1 MGHSIHPT
9 MTKGTAYYKALMRR
23 FTKDPL
29 STMTDLAPHPRRTA
43 KRGGGGKRFRRTF
56 RKRGKRPSKRVGVCF
71 PGDSQIVLEDGHR
84 VPISKIQVGDKVMGF
99 TGDKSHTVV
108 FVPHALNEETH
119 LFHRLT
125 LLGGGSL
132 RLTELHYIPV
142 RHAGEEKEVVIRAKD
157 VVVGDLVETRSGG
170 WIPVVAI
177 ETDIEA
183 EGVYSFVV
191 DGSPFITV
199 DGVRVSPYGYDLFS
213 HEVYDRLFNIFRLS
227 FRVFPAFNKS
237 QVVAKT
243 WLSLEDALASMLGHT
258 SD

>member
-1 MGHSIHPT
+1 

-29 STMTDLAPHPRRTA
+29 STMTDLAPHPRRTV
-43 KRGGGGKRFRRTF
+43 KRGGKRFRRTF
-56 RKRGKRPSKRVGVCF
+56 RKKGGKRPSKRVGVCF
-71 PGDSQIVLEDGHR
+71 PGDSQIVLEDGRR

-213 HEVYDRLFNIFRLS
+213 HEVYDRLFDIFRLS